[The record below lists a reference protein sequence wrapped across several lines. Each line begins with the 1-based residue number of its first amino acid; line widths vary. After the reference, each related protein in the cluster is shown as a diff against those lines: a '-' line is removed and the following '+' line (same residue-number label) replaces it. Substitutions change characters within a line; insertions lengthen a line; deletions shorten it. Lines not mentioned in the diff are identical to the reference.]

1 MDSCFQY
8 KIGSSWTQNAN
19 KTPSRTY
26 CAQHL
31 VPAILRPIQ
40 HPPEFDGHNDGNNQ
54 NLSQAFRSLSR
65 LFVYLEGD
73 FTTTTT
79 TTTGQPGHA
88 PQVLPLARQKVI
100 SYQTDLS
107 LVPDDDTGETHEA
120 QRVDLFVT
128 RQWIRLLLW
137 EYTSRHFAM
146 ACCPAD
152 QAFSLLLPVRIGH
165 ELLSL
170 FSTVTE
176 TAVKTHGYGM
186 VRQYFSTLLLLFL
199 PRPGC
204 GKNNNVRGL

>member
-1 MDSCFQY
+1 VD
-8 KIGSSWTQNAN
+8 AN
-19 KTPSRTY
+19 INHISSRTY

-40 HPPEFDGHNDGNNQ
+40 HPPEFEDDNDGNGQ

-79 TTTGQPGHA
+79 IGQPGQA
-88 PQVLPLARQKVI
+88 SQVLPLARQKVI

-146 ACCPAD
+146 ACCPVD

-176 TAVKTHGYGM
+176 AAVKTHGYGM
-186 VRQYFSTLLLLFL
+186 VSQFFLFFFFFSFFIFSSS
-199 PRPGC
+199 PGMWQEQ
-204 GKNNNVRGL
+204 